1 MLYHL
6 LYPLS
11 GYYSPFNVFRYI
23 TFRTGGA
30 IITAFII
37 VFFMGPYVIK
47 QMRIFSMKQTIRDDG
62 PGRHLKKEG
71 TPTMGGV
78 LILGSVI
85 ITSLIWGNFDNLY
98 MLISIFTI
106 SSFGILGFLD
116 DYLKVIKKDSKGLRG
131 KYKLILQILFSL
143 IIALVLTIF
152 VSGDTNFSKLQ
163 VPIFK
168 VIVPDLGI
176 LYIIFI
182 IFVIVSSSNAV
193 NLTDGLDGLAIGPIV
208 IAFSTFGILTYVSGR
223 FNTAMYLNIFFVKSV
238 GEITVFCGAIVGAGL
253 GFLWYN
259 SYPAEIFMGDTGS
272 LSLGASLGTVAVLSK
287 HELLLPIIGGLF
299 VIVTIS
305 VVLQVLSYKLRKKR
319 IFLMAPLHHH
329 FELKGW
335 EEPKI
340 TVRFWIISIVL
351 SLLAIMTLKL
361 R

>member
-11 GYYSPFNVFRYI
+11 AYYSPLNIFRYI

-37 VFFMGPYVIK
+37 VFFFSPYVIGK
-47 QMRIFSMKQTIRDDG
+47 MKVFSMKQTIRDDG

-78 LILGSVI
+78 LILGAVVI
-85 ITSLIWGNFDNLY
+85 TCLLWGNFNNLY
-98 MLISIFTI
+98 MVVCLFAII
-106 SSFGILGFLD
+106 SFGVLGFVD
-116 DYLKVIKKDSKGLRG
+116 DFLKVVKKDPNGLRG
-131 KYKLILQILFSL
+131 KYKIFLQIIFSL
-143 IIALVLTIF
+143 IIAMVLAFFINGG
-152 VSGDTNFSKLQ
+152 SNFSKLQ
-163 VPIFK
+163 IPIFK
-168 VIVPDLGI
+168 VIVPNFGI
-176 LYIIFI
+176 LYILFI
-182 IFVIVSSSNAV
+182 ILVIVGSSNAV

-208 IAFSTFGILTYVSGR
+208 IAFGTFAILAYVSGR
-223 FNTAMYLNIFFVKSV
+223 YNTALYLNIFFIKHV
-238 GEITVFCGAIVGAGL
+238 GEITVFCGSIMGAGL

-305 VVLQVLSYKLRKKR
+305 VILQVVSYKLRKKR

-340 TVRFWIISIVL
+340 IVRFWIISIVL
-351 SLLAIMTLKL
+351 SLLAIMTLKI